1 MKFNKLK
8 SFFKVVLATSMAFT
22 LFSTNVTNASAKEN
36 AVEKTYTVPVKDLK
50 SGAPIPAVTKAF
62 AKAFGD
68 KVQITEKADG
78 TKLAKIELQHMV
90 VDMSA
95 FGAGKYECNIQTVK
109 DAKVLATEVRKL
121 SPEFGHPDNVVD
133 NEVPTLVE
141 LTLPEKDKEGKYPIV
156 LTVDFMNHF
165 INGGKPY
172 ETTVQLDL
180 DEQNKT
186 EVYANYSKIDELL
199 KTIPADL
206 SKYTEESVKA
216 LDAAKAGIVRDLN
229 VAEQVRVDEM
239 AVALETA
246 INGLEEAKAEPTV
259 KLENN
264 TIYEVEVALYNANKD
279 QLSMAASSLKK
290 IAKIFVK
297 DGKAVMH
304 IYTQPMTMGT
314 ITASLQEIKI
324 FDLDGK
330 AFKNGEVVAKSA
342 DGNPVEFKFA
352 LPHTEEFIKTEVN
365 PHVAMMGN
373 AFIPARIKVNYS
385 SLKKVGVIDTEET
398 NKPSVKPETKPE
410 VKPETVKPETNV
422 IESTATSEITES
434 NVPHTGTTSN
444 ALVYFAMAM
453 VSAAVIVMIYRRTRK
468 A

>member
-1 MKFNKLK
+1 MKVNKLK
-8 SFFKVVLATSMAFT
+8 SFFKVALASSMAFT
-22 LFSTNVTNASAKEN
+22 LFSTNLMNASAKEN
-36 AVEKTYTVPVKDLK
+36 TVEKTYTVPVKDLK

-68 KVQITEKADG
+68 EVQITEKVDG
-78 TKLAKIELQHMV
+78 TKVAKIELQHMV

-109 DAKVLATEVRKL
+109 DAKVLAKEARKL
-121 SPEFGHPDNVVD
+121 SPEFGHPDKVVD

-141 LTLPEKDKEGKYPIV
+141 LILPKKDKEGKYPIV
-156 LTVDFMNHF
+156 LTVDFMDRF
-165 INGGKPY
+165 IGGGKPY

-186 EVYANYSKIDELL
+186 EIYANYSKIDELL
-199 KTIPADL
+199 KTIPTDL
-206 SKYTEESVKA
+206 SKYTEASVKV
-216 LDAAKAGIVRDLN
+216 LNDAKAGIVRDLN
-229 VAEQVRVDEM
+229 VAEQARVDEM
-239 AVALETA
+239 AATLEKA
-246 INGLEEAKAEPTV
+246 IKGLEEIKNESAIQF
-259 KLENN
+259 ENN
-264 TIYEVEVALYNANKD
+264 AIYEVEVALYNADKD
-279 QLSMAASSLKK
+279 LPSMAASSLKK
-290 IAKIFVK
+290 TAKIFVK
-297 DGKAVMH
+297 NGKAEMH

-330 AFKNGEVVAKSA
+330 AFKNGVVVAKSA
-342 DGNPVEFKFA
+342 DGNPIEFKFD

-385 SLKKVGVIDTEET
+385 TLKKVGEINTEET
-398 NKPSVKPETKPE
+398 NKPSVEPETKPE
-410 VKPETVKPETNV
+410 VKPETNKPETNP
-422 IESTATSEITES
+422 TES
-434 NVPHTGTTSN
+434 NKTEIKDTKVPHTGVATNT
-444 ALVYFAMAM
+444 LIYFAMAM
-453 VSAAVIVMIYRRTRK
+453 VSAAAVVMIYRRTRK